1 MSDRAEKMKQNM
13 TRLKDK
19 NVEKFNPYV
28 EQLRESLLKDPKVL
42 SQQRHS
48 PWFTPQT
55 QPYVK
60 LATSFSYLEYQRK
73 QKLQLQWE

>member
-1 MSDRAEKMKQNM
+1 MKQNM

-42 SQQRHS
+42 SQQGLRRK
-48 PWFTPQT
+48 T

-60 LATSFSYLEYQRK
+60 PATSFSYLEYQQK
-73 QKLQLQWE
+73 QKLQLQ

>member
-1 MSDRAEKMKQNM
+1 MSNRAEKMKQNM

-42 SQQRHS
+42 SQQRLS
-48 PWFTPQT
+48 PWFTPQDPT
-55 QPYVK
+55 ICETGDK
-60 LATSFSYLEYQRK
+60 F
-73 QKLQLQWE
+73 